1 MRIAKTLEQII
12 QKTFSVRKE
21 IGKCN
26 TPNTGN
32 KCSIS
37 ETVGP
42 FIVVTPQTPS
52 LRQSTEILILHYQI
66 IASFVVVTTASYE
79 PGVTYH
85 ETQKPVEIPIY
96 KKYAIPI
103 PHPIPVSVQQQIKV
117 PIPQPYQVQVP
128 IPHPVPVVIEK
139 NVEIPVEKLEPYVI
153 EKKLSLFYISSRVP
167 FVVEKPYAVTKEIS
181 VPISI
186 PKPYPVHV
194 PIYKHVFHH
203 QSKGW
208 DR

>member
-52 LRQSTEILILHYQI
+52 LRQSTEILILHY
-66 IASFVVVTTASYE
+66 
-79 PGVTYH
+79 
-85 ETQKPVEIPIY
+85 
-96 KKYAIPI
+96 
-103 PHPIPVSVQQQIKV
+103 
-117 PIPQPYQVQVP
+117 QPYQVQVP